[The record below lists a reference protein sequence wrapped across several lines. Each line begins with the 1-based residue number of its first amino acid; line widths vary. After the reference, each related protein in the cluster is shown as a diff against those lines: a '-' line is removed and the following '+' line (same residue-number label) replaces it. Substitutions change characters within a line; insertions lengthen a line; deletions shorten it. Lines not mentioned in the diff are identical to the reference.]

1 MLFQQTR
8 LEKIKIKR
16 LTIALIASLATVLGT
31 SSCSSDDDEPEAPVA
46 TQVAGSYTGNEVIM
60 VDNEESSNETK
71 TYEITKSS
79 DTSVDMTVP
88 EWGMGMMTIPSFV
101 VKNIPLAKSG
111 NTITGKLA
119 SYSGTVKNAKG
130 EEKAYVV
137 SNVALIFGDKTVAGT
152 YSLKYG
158 NMPFIM
164 TTSFTGTLK

>member
-1 MLFQQTR
+1 M
-8 LEKIKIKR
+8 KIKS

-60 VDNEESSNETK
+60 VDNDESSNETK
-71 TYEITKSS
+71 TYEITKAS

-88 EWGMGMMTIPSFV
+88 EWGMGMMTIPSFI

-111 NTITGKLA
+111 NTITGKVA

-137 SNVALIFGDKTVAGT
+137 SNVALIFSDKKVVGT

-158 NMPFIM
+158 NMPFLM
-164 TTSFTGTLK
+164 TTTFTGTRK

>member
-1 MLFQQTR
+1 M
-8 LEKIKIKR
+8 KIKS

-71 TYEITKSS
+71 TYEITKAS

-88 EWGMGMMTIPSFV
+88 EWGMGMMTIPSFI

-111 NTITGKLA
+111 NTITGKVA

-137 SNVALIFGDKTVAGT
+137 SNVALMFSDKKVVGT

-158 NMPFIM
+158 NMPFLM
-164 TTSFTGTLK
+164 TTTFTGTRK

>member
-1 MLFQQTR
+1 M
-8 LEKIKIKR
+8 KIKS

-31 SSCSSDDDEPEAPVA
+31 SSCSSDDEPEAPVA
-46 TQVAGSYTGNEVIM
+46 AQVAGSYSGNEVIM

-79 DTSVDMTVP
+79 DTSVDMKVP

-137 SNVALIFGDKTVAGT
+137 SNVALIFNDKTVVAT

-158 NMPFIM
+158 NMPFLM
-164 TTSFTGTLK
+164 TTTFTGTLK

>member
-1 MLFQQTR
+1 MR
-8 LEKIKIKR
+8 IKS
-16 LTIALIASLATVLGT
+16 LTIALIASLATVLGN
-31 SSCSSDDDEPEAPVA
+31 SSCSSDDEPEAPVA
-46 TQVAGSYTGNEVIM
+46 AQVAGSYTGNEVIM

-137 SNVALIFGDKTVAGT
+137 SNVTLMFSDKTVVGT

-158 NMPFIM
+158 NMPFLM
-164 TTSFTGTLK
+164 TTTFTGTRK

>member
-1 MLFQQTR
+1 M
-8 LEKIKIKR
+8 KIKS

-31 SSCSSDDDEPEAPVA
+31 SSCSSDDEPEAPVA
-46 TQVAGSYTGNEVIM
+46 AQVAGSYTGNEVIM

-71 TYEITKSS
+71 TYEITKVS

-137 SNVALIFGDKTVAGT
+137 SNVALIFSDKTVAGT

-158 NMPFIM
+158 NMPFLM
-164 TTSFTGTLK
+164 TTTFTGTLK

>member
-1 MLFQQTR
+1 M
-8 LEKIKIKR
+8 KIKS

-60 VDNEESSNETK
+60 VDDDESSNETK
-71 TYEITKSS
+71 TYEITKAS

-88 EWGMGMMTIPSFV
+88 EWGMGMMTIPSFI

-111 NTITGKLA
+111 NTITGKVA

-137 SNVALIFGDKTVAGT
+137 SNVALMFSDKKVVGT

-158 NMPFIM
+158 NMPFLM
-164 TTSFTGTLK
+164 TTTFTGTRK

>member
-1 MLFQQTR
+1 M
-8 LEKIKIKR
+8 KIKS

-31 SSCSSDDDEPEAPVA
+31 SSCSSDDEPEAPVA
-46 TQVAGSYTGNEVIM
+46 AQVAGSYSGNEVIM

-71 TYEITKSS
+71 TYEITKVS

-137 SNVALIFGDKTVAGT
+137 SNVALIFNDKTVVAT

-158 NMPFIM
+158 NMPFLM
-164 TTSFTGTLK
+164 TTTFTGTLK

>member
-1 MLFQQTR
+1 MR
-8 LEKIKIKR
+8 IKS

-31 SSCSSDDDEPEAPVA
+31 SSCSSDDEPEAPVA

-71 TYEITKSS
+71 TYEITKVS

>member
-1 MLFQQTR
+1 M
-8 LEKIKIKR
+8 KIKS

-31 SSCSSDDDEPEAPVA
+31 SSCSSDDEPEAPVA
-46 TQVAGSYTGNEVIM
+46 AQVAGSYSGNEVIM
-60 VDNEESSNETK
+60 VDNDESSNETK
-71 TYEITKSS
+71 TYEITKVS

>member
-1 MLFQQTR
+1 M
-8 LEKIKIKR
+8 KIKS

-31 SSCSSDDDEPEAPVA
+31 SSCSSDDEPEAPVA
-46 TQVAGSYTGNEVIM
+46 AQVAGSYTGNEVIM

-71 TYEITKSS
+71 TYEITKVS

-137 SNVALIFGDKTVAGT
+137 SNVALIFNDKTVVAT

-158 NMPFIM
+158 NMPFAGQHPRLGG
-164 TTSFTGTLK
+164 TGARCGDGLAHP

>member
-1 MLFQQTR
+1 M
-8 LEKIKIKR
+8 KIKS

-31 SSCSSDDDEPEAPVA
+31 SSCSSDDEPEAPVA
-46 TQVAGSYTGNEVIM
+46 AQVAGSYTGNEVIM

-71 TYEITKSS
+71 TYEITKVS

-137 SNVALIFGDKTVAGT
+137 SNVALIFNDKTVVAT

-158 NMPFIM
+158 NMPFLM
-164 TTSFTGTLK
+164 TTTFSGERK

>member
-1 MLFQQTR
+1 M
-8 LEKIKIKR
+8 KIKS
-16 LTIALIASLATVLGT
+16 LMIALIASLATVLGT
-31 SSCSSDDDEPEAPVA
+31 SSCSSDDEPEAPVA

-137 SNVALIFGDKTVAGT
+137 SNVALIFNDKTVVAT

-158 NMPFIM
+158 NMPFLM
-164 TTSFTGTLK
+164 TTTFTGTLK

>member
-1 MLFQQTR
+1 MR
-8 LEKIKIKR
+8 IKS

-31 SSCSSDDDEPEAPVA
+31 SSCSSDDEPEAPVA
-46 TQVAGSYTGNEVIM
+46 AQVAGSYSGNEVIM

-71 TYEITKSS
+71 TYEITKVS

>member
-1 MLFQQTR
+1 M
-8 LEKIKIKR
+8 KIKY
-16 LTIALIASLATVLGT
+16 LAIAMIAAMATVLGT

-60 VDNEESSNETK
+60 VDNDESSNETK
-71 TYEITKSS
+71 TYEITKAS

-88 EWGMGMMTIPSFV
+88 EWGMGMMTIPSFI

-111 NTITGKLA
+111 NTITGKVA

-137 SNVALIFGDKTVAGT
+137 SNVALMFSDKKVVGT

-158 NMPFIM
+158 NMPFLM
-164 TTSFTGTLK
+164 TTTFTGTRK

>member
-1 MLFQQTR
+1 M
-8 LEKIKIKR
+8 KIKS
-16 LTIALIASLATVLGT
+16 LTIVLIASLATVLGT
-31 SSCSSDDDEPEAPVA
+31 SSCSSDDEPEAPVA
-46 TQVAGSYTGNEVIM
+46 AQVAGSYTGNEVIM

-137 SNVALIFGDKTVAGT
+137 SNVALIFNDKTVVAT

-158 NMPFIM
+158 NMPFLM
-164 TTSFTGTLK
+164 TTTFTGTLK

>member
-1 MLFQQTR
+1 M
-8 LEKIKIKR
+8 KIKS

-31 SSCSSDDDEPEAPVA
+31 SSCSSDDEPEAPVA
-46 TQVAGSYTGNEVIM
+46 AQVAGSYTGNEVIM

-71 TYEITKSS
+71 TYEITKVS

-88 EWGMGMMTIPSFV
+88 DWGMGMMTIPSFV

-111 NTITGKLA
+111 NTITGKVA

>member
-1 MLFQQTR
+1 MR
-8 LEKIKIKR
+8 IKS

-31 SSCSSDDDEPEAPVA
+31 SSCSSDDEPEAPVA
-46 TQVAGSYTGNEVIM
+46 AQVAGSYTGNEVIM

-137 SNVALIFGDKTVAGT
+137 SNVALIFNDKTVVAT

-158 NMPFIM
+158 NMPFLM
-164 TTSFTGTLK
+164 TTTFTGTRK

>member
-1 MLFQQTR
+1 M
-8 LEKIKIKR
+8 KIKS

-31 SSCSSDDDEPEAPVA
+31 SSCSSDDEPEAPVA
-46 TQVAGSYTGNEVIM
+46 AQVAGSYSGNEVIM

-71 TYEITKSS
+71 TYEITKVS

-130 EEKAYVV
+130 EEKVYVV

>member
-1 MLFQQTR
+1 MR
-8 LEKIKIKR
+8 IKS

-31 SSCSSDDDEPEAPVA
+31 SSCSSDDEPEAPVA

-71 TYEITKSS
+71 TYEITKVS

-137 SNVALIFGDKTVAGT
+137 SNVALIFNDKTVVAT

-158 NMPFIM
+158 NMPFLM
-164 TTSFTGTLK
+164 TTTFTGTLK

>member
-1 MLFQQTR
+1 M
-8 LEKIKIKR
+8 KIKS
-16 LTIALIASLATVLGT
+16 LTIALIASLATVLVT
-31 SSCSSDDDEPEAPVA
+31 SSCSSDDEPEAPVA
-46 TQVAGSYTGNEVIM
+46 AQVAGSYTGNEVIM

-71 TYEITKSS
+71 TYEITKVS

-137 SNVALIFGDKTVAGT
+137 SNVALIFNDKTVVAT

-158 NMPFIM
+158 NMPFLM
-164 TTSFTGTLK
+164 TTTFTGTLK

>member
-1 MLFQQTR
+1 M
-8 LEKIKIKR
+8 KIKS
-16 LTIALIASLATVLGT
+16 LTIALIVSLAVVLGI
-31 SSCSSDDDEPEAPVA
+31 SSCSSDDEPEAPVA

-60 VDNEESSNETK
+60 VDNDESSNETK
-71 TYEITKSS
+71 TYEITKGS

-130 EEKAYVV
+130 EEKAYIV
-137 SNVALIFGDKTVAGT
+137 SNVALMFSDKKVVGT

>member
-1 MLFQQTR
+1 M
-8 LEKIKIKR
+8 KIKS

-31 SSCSSDDDEPEAPVA
+31 SSCSSDDEPEAPVA
-46 TQVAGSYTGNEVIM
+46 AQVAGSYSGNEVIM

-71 TYEITKSS
+71 TYEITKVS

-119 SYSGTVKNAKG
+119 SYSGTVKNVKG

-137 SNVALIFGDKTVAGT
+137 SNVALIFNDKTVVAT

>member
-1 MLFQQTR
+1 M
-8 LEKIKIKR
+8 KIKS

-60 VDNEESSNETK
+60 VDNDESSNETK
-71 TYEITKSS
+71 TYEITKVS

-137 SNVALIFGDKTVAGT
+137 SNVALMFSDKKVVGT

-158 NMPFIM
+158 NMPFLM
-164 TTSFTGTLK
+164 TTTFTGTRK

>member
-1 MLFQQTR
+1 M
-8 LEKIKIKR
+8 KIKS

-31 SSCSSDDDEPEAPVA
+31 SSCSSDDEPEAPVA

-71 TYEITKSS
+71 TYEITKVS

-101 VKNIPLAKSG
+101 VKNIPLAKDG
-111 NTITGKLA
+111 NTIKGKLA

-152 YSLKYG
+152 YSLQYG

>member
-1 MLFQQTR
+1 M
-8 LEKIKIKR
+8 KIKS

-31 SSCSSDDDEPEAPVA
+31 SSCSSDDEPEAPVA
-46 TQVAGSYTGNEVIM
+46 AQVAGSYTGNEVIM

-71 TYEITKSS
+71 TYEITKVS

-88 EWGMGMMTIPSFV
+88 EWGMGMMIIPSFV

-137 SNVALIFGDKTVAGT
+137 SNVALIFNDKTVVAT

-158 NMPFIM
+158 NMPFLM
-164 TTSFTGTLK
+164 TTTFTGTLK

>member
-1 MLFQQTR
+1 M
-8 LEKIKIKR
+8 KIKS

-60 VDNEESSNETK
+60 VDNDESSNETK
-71 TYEITKSS
+71 TYEITKAS
-79 DTSVDMTVP
+79 DTSVDMTAP
-88 EWGMGMMTIPSFV
+88 EWGMGMMTIPSFI

-111 NTITGKLA
+111 NTITGKVA

-137 SNVALIFGDKTVAGT
+137 SNVALMFSDKKVVGT

-158 NMPFIM
+158 NMPFLM
-164 TTSFTGTLK
+164 TTTFTGTRK

>member
-1 MLFQQTR
+1 M
-8 LEKIKIKR
+8 KIKS

-60 VDNEESSNETK
+60 VDNDESSNETK
-71 TYEITKSS
+71 TYEITKAS

-137 SNVALIFGDKTVAGT
+137 SNVALIFGDKTVVGT

-158 NMPFIM
+158 NMPFLM
-164 TTSFTGTLK
+164 TTTFTGTLK

>member
-1 MLFQQTR
+1 M
-8 LEKIKIKR
+8 KIKS

-71 TYEITKSS
+71 TYEITKVS

-137 SNVALIFGDKTVAGT
+137 SNVALIFNDKTVVAT

>member
-1 MLFQQTR
+1 M
-8 LEKIKIKR
+8 KIKS

-60 VDNEESSNETK
+60 VDNDESSNETK
-71 TYEITKSS
+71 TYEITKAS

-88 EWGMGMMTIPSFV
+88 EWGMGMMTIPSFI

-111 NTITGKLA
+111 NTITGKVA

-137 SNVALIFGDKTVAGT
+137 SNVALMFSDKKVVGT

-158 NMPFIM
+158 NMPYLM
-164 TTSFTGTLK
+164 TTTFTGTRK

>member
-1 MLFQQTR
+1 M
-8 LEKIKIKR
+8 KIKS

-31 SSCSSDDDEPEAPVA
+31 SSCSSDDEPEAPVA

-71 TYEITKSS
+71 TYEITKVS

>member
-1 MLFQQTR
+1 M
-8 LEKIKIKR
+8 KIKS

-31 SSCSSDDDEPEAPVA
+31 SSCSSDDEPEAPVA
-46 TQVAGSYTGNEVIM
+46 AQVAGSYTGNEVIM

-71 TYEITKSS
+71 TYEITKVS

-137 SNVALIFGDKTVAGT
+137 SNVALMFSDKKVVGT

-158 NMPFIM
+158 NMPFLM
-164 TTSFTGTLK
+164 TTTFTGTLK

>member
-1 MLFQQTR
+1 MR
-8 LEKIKIKR
+8 IKS

-31 SSCSSDDDEPEAPVA
+31 SSCSSDDEPEAPVA
-46 TQVAGSYTGNEVIM
+46 AQVAGSYTGNEVIM

-71 TYEITKSS
+71 TYEITKVS

>member
-1 MLFQQTR
+1 M
-8 LEKIKIKR
+8 KIKS

-31 SSCSSDDDEPEAPVA
+31 SSCSSDDEPEAPVA
-46 TQVAGSYTGNEVIM
+46 AQVASSYTGNEVIM

-71 TYEITKSS
+71 TYEITKVS

-130 EEKAYVV
+130 EEKAYLV
-137 SNVALIFGDKTVAGT
+137 SNVALIFNDKTVVAT

-158 NMPFIM
+158 NMPFLM
-164 TTSFTGTLK
+164 TTTFTGTLK

>member
-1 MLFQQTR
+1 M
-8 LEKIKIKR
+8 KIKS

-31 SSCSSDDDEPEAPVA
+31 ISCSSDDDEPEAPVA

-60 VDNEESSNETK
+60 VDNDESSNETK
-71 TYEITKSS
+71 TYEITKAS

-88 EWGMGMMTIPSFV
+88 EWGMGMMTIPSFI

-111 NTITGKLA
+111 NTITGKVA

-137 SNVALIFGDKTVAGT
+137 SNVALMFSDKKVVGT

-158 NMPFIM
+158 NMPFLM
-164 TTSFTGTLK
+164 TTTFTGTRK

>member
-1 MLFQQTR
+1 M
-8 LEKIKIKR
+8 KIKS

-31 SSCSSDDDEPEAPVA
+31 SSCSSDDEPEAPVA
-46 TQVAGSYTGNEVIM
+46 AQVAGSYTGNEVIM

-71 TYEITKSS
+71 TYEITKVS

-158 NMPFIM
+158 NMPFLM